1 MKRFSFLISL
11 PFFAIFFLYSCGH
24 KTTTTKIDADLVSY
38 IYAYT
43 SGTIEA
49 DEPIRVRFAVP
60 AVSKETVGKAV
71 DTKLFMLQPS
81 IRGTTIWEDEQTLVF
96 KPEQRLPNNTGFS
109 ATVAL
114 RNIFKNLP
122 VGVSNFTFEFHTR
135 ALFYALN
142 VEGVQSNSTTDLAH
156 QTLRGDITTNEKAD
170 DKQLESILIANQDGK
185 NLVINWTHESSG
197 LLHHFFVK
205 DIQRTQQQ
213 SSVVLTTSGDALG
226 IQEKKSETITLPSLG
241 VFSFLKATVFDEGE
255 PYFKINFSDPLSA
268 SQDLN
273 GLIRIAD
280 YYGNYRYTI
289 DGNSVSV
296 YTNNRLLGAR
306 VITVSEGI
314 KNFEEKKL
322 GVLTNFTLNFSDVK
336 PQVRLVGS
344 GNILPTSDG
353 LIFPFEATNL
363 NYVDVEV
370 LKIFNNNIL
379 QFLQTNNDV
388 SGEYDLERVG
398 RIVMQKR
405 VELKQLNPQATTTDW
420 SRFGI
425 DLTSLVKDDPQAIYQ
440 VRIGFRRSYTNYD
453 CKTKG
458 NDDLKGMNLLQ
469 DAFASGNSD
478 DNNNSFDGSEKSIM
492 RYGWNGGENQ
502 KTNGNTQNAN
512 DDDGSSNN
520 ASNPCLPTY
529 YNSENFIK
537 RNILSSNVGLLVK
550 QGKDNSLFCAVTDLR
565 TAETISGA
573 SVELYDYQQ
582 QKITEA
588 KTDGNGTVI
597 FRDMKQKPWAIIA
610 KQGNERGYLTIQNNT
625 QLSLARFD
633 VAGSEVQKGLKGYLY
648 GERGVWRPGDT
659 MHLNFILND
668 KDNILPQNYPITL
681 ELLDPKG
688 IMQSRTTSFNNV
700 KKIYPLNISTSS
712 DAPTG
717 RWTANVKAG
726 GAVFSTPI
734 RIETVKPN
742 RLKILLE
749 TSKQIANGNQQNAAQ
764 NGSVQ
769 TTTKNGSVQMTTQNG
784 LNVYSSEDDA
794 IKGTLKVNWLYGAP
808 ARSLKAKI
816 EATTVSTLTKFN
828 RGSDVNPYP
837 NYIFDDPTRSIKS
850 DNAVIFDGN
859 VDENG
864 TATISM
870 PLPKNNNAPGKMRI
884 GMKMRAFEAG
894 GDFSSDYQAFDY
906 FPYKNY
912 VGVSI
917 PIDQNKEKRIDINKT
932 KSVDI
937 IVVDK
942 NGMPVRNKR
951 VDVGVYRVEW
961 HWWWEQSNRQTEEF
975 QSGKNLAA
983 VLQKTV
989 TTDGSGKASVDVNVT
1004 QWGRYLVRAGDLTGG
1019 HFSGDFFY
1027 AGYPW
1032 DDENE
1037 GSNTRNNIA
1046 MLNFST
1052 NKDNYAVGENVEIT
1066 LPTPESGKALITIE
1080 NGTSVVESHWI
1091 KTERGSTKYSFK
1103 ATEAMTPNV
1112 YAFVTL
1118 LQPHNTVKND
1128 LPIRM
1133 YGVAPISVKDPNAE
1147 LHPIVKLPDVIK
1159 PEEKVTIEVSEKNNR
1174 AMAYTIALVDE
1185 GLLDITRFET
1195 PNPFSI
1201 FYAKEALGI
1210 QTFDMFD
1217 KVLGSYSG
1225 TLQKISTVGG
1235 DKAAKQ
1241 KNAQVANRFKPVVL
1255 TLGPFFAKNG
1265 SARHEVTIPNYIG
1278 ALRAMVVV
1286 SDGARSFGSAEQTVS
1301 VRKPLMVLPTVP
1313 RVLAHKENFQLPIN
1327 VFALEPK
1334 IRNVNV
1340 TVSDQNGLIHFKN
1353 GNSKS
1358 ITFDKPTDKMVFFD
1372 CEVPETDGVAKIHV
1386 VVEGGGERATQDIEV
1401 QVRNP
1406 NPTIV
1411 KAQDAVLAPGQS
1423 FNFNLQKLVGDK
1435 TDLEISSMP
1444 PLNLSQ
1450 RLNYL
1455 LEYPY
1460 GCAEQTTSA
1469 VFPQLYVDKIL
1480 NLDDAKRKTIA
1491 ANIANALERLHTCQT
1506 AEGGFSMWPGGISTD
1521 QWITNYVGHFLI
1533 EAKATGYTLPPNM
1546 LDRWLKWQ
1554 QRTAKMWASK
1564 TLPNDMYWA
1573 EDDRQL
1579 SQAYRLFTLALNKTP
1594 ENAEMNALRES
1605 KTISAAARWRLGAAY
1620 ALIGKTDI
1628 AKQITNNL
1636 DVNVQ
1641 PYREM
1646 YYTYG
1651 SNLRD
1656 QAMILETTLLY
1667 NDKTQAYKLA
1677 FDISKQLNSSDWYN
1691 TQETAFAL
1699 QAMSKFATKFG
1710 IENGGVNVDYKL
1722 NSSSNILSSNN
1733 TINTR
1738 SLQLAAQNTLSVHN
1752 SGKSQTFVR
1761 VVQRGKST
1769 VGTVEPNRSS
1779 NVSMSVQYKN
1789 AKGEAVNINS
1799 LQQGTDF
1806 VAEVT
1811 VTNLGKMG
1819 KPFNNMVLA
1828 QVFPSGWEIL
1838 NERLEGAE
1846 AANTGGS
1853 PFDYRDIR
1861 DDHVNT
1867 FFNVDNAKSR
1877 IYKVRLNAAYIG
1889 HFWLPAQLCESMY
1902 NNAVSATTQGS
1913 WVDVKSGNK
1922 EERIGNK

>member
-1 MKRFSFLISL
+1 MKRFAFFIAF
-11 PFFAIFFLYSCGH
+11 PFFAVLFFNSCGD
-24 KTTTTKIDADLVSY
+24 KTTATKINADLVSY

-71 DTKLFMLQPS
+71 DTKLFTIEPT
-81 IRGTTIWEDEQTLVF
+81 IKGTTIWEDEQTLVF

-109 ATVAL
+109 ATVTL
-114 RNIFKNLP
+114 RAIFTNLP
-122 VGVSNFTFEFHTR
+122 ASVSNFTFQFHTR
-135 ALFYALN
+135 ALFYALK
-142 VEGVQSNSTTDLAH
+142 VEGVQSNNTTDIAH
-156 QTLRGDITTNEKAD
+156 QTLRGDITTNQKVD
-170 DKQLESILIANQDGK
+170 DKQLETILAARQEGK
-185 NLVINWTHESSG
+185 NLAIDWTHEASG
-197 LLHHFFVK
+197 LVHHFFVK
-205 DIQRTQQQ
+205 DILRTQNQ
-213 SSVVLTTSGDALG
+213 SSVVLETSGEVLG
-226 IQEKKSETITLPSLG
+226 MAGKKSETITLPPLG
-241 VFSFLKATVFDEGE
+241 VFSFIKATIFDESDEGE
-255 PYFKINFSDPLSA
+255 QYFKINFSDPLNPT
-268 SQDLN
+268 QDLN
-273 GLIRIAD
+273 GLIRVAD

-296 YTNNRLLGAR
+296 YMNNRMLGAR
-306 VITVSEGI
+306 VVTVSEGI
-314 KNFEEKKL
+314 KNFEDKKL
-322 GVLTNFTLNFSDVK
+322 GTLTNFTLNFSDVK

-353 LIFPFEATNL
+353 LIFPFEAINL

-398 RIVMQKR
+398 KIVLQKR
-405 VELKQLNPQATTTDW
+405 VELKTLNADITKVLSANKTLVSSDW
-420 SRFGI
+420 SRYGI
-425 DLTSLVKDDPQAIYQ
+425 DLTQLVKDDPQAIYQ
-440 VRIGFRRSYTNYD
+440 VRIGFRRAYTNYN
-453 CKTKG
+453 CKKTG
-458 NDDLKGMNLLQ
+458 TDDLKGMSLLQ
-469 DAFASGNSD
+469 DAFASASTD
-478 DNNNSFDGSEKSIM
+478 DNDNAFDGSEKSIM
-492 RYGWNGGENQ
+492 RYGWNGGEGNNLTVSGLSEQ
-502 KTNGNTQNAN
+502 KENDLISSAN
-512 DDDGSSNN
+512 NGSS
-520 ASNPCLPTY
+520 PCSDAY
-529 YNSENFIK
+529 YNAENFIK
-537 RNILSSNVGLLVK
+537 RNILSSNVGLMVK

-573 SVELYDYQQ
+573 RVELYDYQQ
-582 QKITEA
+582 QKMTEGE
-588 KTDGNGTVI
+588 TDGNGTVI
-597 FRDMKQKPWAIIA
+597 FKDLKDSKDRGQKPWALIV
-610 KQGNERGYLTIQNNT
+610 KSGNERGYLTLQNNT

-659 MHLNFILND
+659 MHLNFMLND
-668 KDNILPQNYPITL
+668 VNNVLPENYPIAV

-688 IMQSRTTSFNNV
+688 IVQSRTTSFNNV
-700 KKIYPLNISTSS
+700 QKIYPLNISTSA

-717 RWTANVKAG
+717 RWTAHVKVG

-742 RLKILLE
+742 RLKINFE
-749 TSKQIANGNQQNAAQ
+749 PYPNSFEHYPGAVREQ
-764 NGSVQ
+764 NGEPRI
-769 TTTKNGSVQMTTQNG
+769 
-784 LNVYSSEDDA
+784 VYSAEQSV
-794 IKGTLKVNWLYGAP
+794 IKGNLQVNWLYGAP
-808 ARSLKAKI
+808 GRSLKAKI
-816 EATTVSTLTKFN
+816 EATTVSVPTQFEKLPQF
-828 RGSDVNPYP
+828 V
-837 NYIFDDPTRSIKS
+837 FDDPTRAIKS
-850 DNAVIFDGN
+850 DNVVVFDGTL
-859 VDENG
+859 DENG
-864 TATISM
+864 VAPLSM
-870 PLPKNNNAPGKMRI
+870 ALPAKLGYAPGKMRI
-884 GMKMRAFEAG
+884 GFKMRAFEAG

-906 FPYKNY
+906 FPYKNF
-912 VGVSI
+912 VGIGI
-917 PIDQNKEKRIDINKT
+917 PTDQNKEKRIDINKT
-932 KSVDI
+932 TSVDI

-942 NGMPVRNKR
+942 NGTPIKNQR

-961 HWWWEQSNRQTEEF
+961 HWWWEQNSRQASAF

-989 TTDGSGKASVDVNVT
+989 TTDGAGKARVAVNVT
-1004 QWGRYLVRAGDLTGG
+1004 QWGRYLVRAGDLAGG

-1032 DDENE
+1032 DDNSD
-1037 GSNTRNNIA
+1037 GGNSRNNIA
-1046 MLNFST
+1046 LLNFST
-1052 NKDNYAVGENVEIT
+1052 NKDNYTVGENVELT

-1091 KTERGSTKYSFK
+1091 KTEKGSTKYSFK
-1103 ATEAMTPNV
+1103 ATAAMTPNV

-1118 LQPHNTVKND
+1118 LQGHKTVKND

-1133 YGVAPISVKDPNAE
+1133 YGVASISVKDPATQ
-1147 LHPIVKLPDVIK
+1147 LQPLITLPDVIK
-1159 PEEKVTIEVSEKNNR
+1159 PAEKVTIEVREKNNR

-1210 QTFDMFD
+1210 QTFDMYD
-1217 KVLGSYSG
+1217 KVLGSYTG

-1241 KNAQVANRFKPVVL
+1241 KNASVANRFKPVVL
-1255 TLGPFFAKNG
+1255 TLGPFFAKTG
-1265 SARHEVTIPNYIG
+1265 SAKHEVTIPNYIG
-1278 ALRAMVVV
+1278 ALRAMIIA
-1286 SDGARSFGSAEQTVS
+1286 SDGARSFGAAEQTVS
-1301 VRKPLMVLPTVP
+1301 VRKALMVLPTVP
-1313 RVLAHKENFQLPIN
+1313 RVLAHKENFKLPIN
-1327 VFALEPK
+1327 VFALAPQIK
-1334 IRNVNV
+1334 NV
-1340 TVSDQNGLIHFKN
+1340 TVTVTDQNGLIRFKN

-1358 ITFDKPTDKMVFFD
+1358 ITFEKPTDKMVFFD
-1372 CEVPETDGVAKIHV
+1372 CDVPQTDGVAKIHV
-1386 VVEGGGERATQDIEV
+1386 VVQGGGETATQDIEV
-1401 QVRNP
+1401 PVRNP

-1411 KAQDAVLAPGQS
+1411 KAQEAVLAAGQS

-1435 TDLEISSMP
+1435 TDLEISTMP

-1455 LEYPY
+1455 MEYPY

-1480 NLDDAKRKTIA
+1480 NLDDARRKTIA
-1491 ANIANALERLHTCQT
+1491 ANIASALVRLNTCQT
-1506 AEGGFSMWPGGISTD
+1506 AEGGFAMWPGGISTD

-1573 EDDRQL
+1573 EEDRQL
-1579 SQAYRLFTLALNKTP
+1579 SQAYRLYTLALNKTP

-1605 KTISAAARWRLGAAY
+1605 KTLSAAARWRLGAAY
-1620 ALIGKTDI
+1620 ALIGKTDV

-1677 FDISKQLNSSDWYN
+1677 FDISKQLNSSDWFN

-1699 QAMSKFATKFG
+1699 QAMAQFATKFG
-1710 IENGGVNVDYKL
+1710 IENGGVNADYKL
-1722 NSSSNILSSNN
+1722 NGNANNLNSNN

-1738 SLQLAAQNTLSVHN
+1738 SLQLATQNTLNVHN
-1752 SGKSQTFVR
+1752 AGKSQVFVR

-1769 VGTVEPNRSS
+1769 VGTIEANRSS

-1789 AKGEAVNINS
+1789 AKGEAVNINA

-1806 VAEVT
+1806 IAEVT

-1828 QVFPSGWEIL
+1828 QIFPSGWEIL

-1846 AANTGGS
+1846 TNNSGGS
-1853 PFDYRDIR
+1853 PFEYRDIR

-1877 IYKVRLNAAYIG
+1877 IYKVRLNAAYMG

-1902 NNAVSATTQGS
+1902 NNNVSATTQGA
-1913 WVDVKSGNK
+1913 WVDVVDNK
-1922 EERIGNK
+1922 TTGKVQ

>member
-1 MKRFSFLISL
+1 MKRFAFFIALSFST
-11 PFFAIFFLYSCGH
+11 IFFFNSCGH
-24 KTTTTKIDADLVSY
+24 KTTSTKINADLVSY

-60 AVSKETVGKAV
+60 AVSKETVGKAA
-71 DTKLFMLQPS
+71 DTKLFTIEPT
-81 IRGTTIWEDEQTLVF
+81 IKGTTIWEDEQTLVF
-96 KPEQRLPNNTGFS
+96 KPEQSLPNNSGFS

-114 RNIFKNLP
+114 RSIFTNLP
-122 VGVSNFTFEFHTR
+122 ASISNFTFQFHTR
-135 ALFYALN
+135 ALFYALK
-142 VEGVQSNSTTDLAH
+142 VEGIQSNSTTDLAH
-156 QTLRGDITTNEKAD
+156 QTLRGDITTNEKAE
-170 DKQLESILIANQDGK
+170 DKQLESILTVNQEGK
-185 NLVINWTHESSG
+185 NLAIDWTHESNG
-197 LLHHFFVK
+197 LLHHFFAK
-205 DIQRTQQQ
+205 DIRRTQQQ
-213 SSVVLTTSGDALG
+213 SSVVLTTSGNALG
-226 IQEKKSETITLPSLG
+226 IQEKKSETIILPPLG
-241 VFSFLKATVFDEGE
+241 VFSFVKATVFDEGE
-255 PYFKINFSDPLSA
+255 PFFKINFSDPLSA

-273 GLIRIAD
+273 GLIRID
-280 YYGNYRYTI
+280 NYYGSYRYTI

-296 YTNNRLLGAR
+296 YTNNRLLGSR

-322 GVLTNFTLNFSDVK
+322 GVLTNVTLNFSDVK

-405 VELKQLNPQATTTDW
+405 IELKQLNPQATTTDW

-425 DLTSLVKDDPQAIYQ
+425 DLTPLVKDDPQAIYQ
-440 VRIGFRRSYTNYD
+440 VRIGFRRAYTNYD

-469 DAFASGNSD
+469 DAFTSASAEEND
-478 DNNNSFDGSEKSIM
+478 NSFDGSEKSIM

-502 KTNGNTQNAN
+502 NGSDNGQNSN
-512 DDDGSSNN
+512 DDGSSNN
-520 ASNPCLPTY
+520 ASNPCLSAY

-573 SVELYDYQQ
+573 SVELFDYQQ
-582 QKITEA
+582 QKITEG

-610 KQGNERGYLTIQNNT
+610 KNGNERGYLTLQNNT

-668 KDNILPQNYPITL
+668 KDNILPENYPITL

-688 IMQSRTTSFNNV
+688 ILQSRTTSFNNV

-726 GAVFSTPI
+726 GAIFSTPI

-749 TSKQIANGNQQNAAQ
+749 TSKQIANGKDQNA
-764 NGSVQ
+764 N
-769 TTTKNGSVQMTTQNG
+769 QNG
-784 LNVYSSEDDA
+784 LNIYNNEDDA
-794 IKGTLKVNWLYGAP
+794 IKGILKVNWLYGAP

-816 EATTVSTLTKFN
+816 EATTVSILTKFEKL
-828 RGSDVNPYP
+828 P
-837 NYIFDDPTRSIKS
+837 NYVFDDPTRTIKS
-850 DNAVIFDGN
+850 DNAVVFDGS
-859 VDENG
+859 VDDNG
-864 TATISM
+864 MANISM
-870 PLPKNNNAPGKMRI
+870 PLPKNMNAPGKMRI

-912 VGVSI
+912 VGIGI

-942 NGMPVRNKR
+942 NGVPVRNQR

-989 TTDGSGKASVDVNVT
+989 TTDGTGKASVDVNVT

-1037 GSNTRNNIA
+1037 GSNSRNNIA

-1052 NKDNYAVGENVEIT
+1052 NKDSYVVGENVEMT

-1080 NGTSVVESHWI
+1080 NGTSVIESHWI
-1091 KTERGSTKYSFK
+1091 KLSVGSTKFSFK
-1103 ATEAMTPNV
+1103 ATAAMTPNV

-1133 YGVAPISVKDPNAE
+1133 YGVAPISVKDPNTE
-1147 LHPIVKLPDVIK
+1147 LHPVVKLPDVIK

-1195 PNPFSI
+1195 PHPFSV

-1217 KVLGSYSG
+1217 KVLGSYAG

-1241 KNAQVANRFKPVVL
+1241 KNATVANRFKPVVL
-1255 TLGPFFAKNG
+1255 TLGPFYTKNG

-1278 ALRAMVVV
+1278 ALRAMVVA
-1286 SDGARSFGSAEQTVS
+1286 SDGARSFGTAEQTVS
-1301 VRKPLMVLPTVP
+1301 VRKALMVLPTVP
-1313 RVLAHKENFQLPIN
+1313 RVLAHKENFKLPIN
-1327 VFALEPK
+1327 VFAMEPQIK
-1334 IRNVNV
+1334 NVNV
-1340 TVSDQNGLIHFKN
+1340 TVTDLNGLIRFKN
-1353 GNSKS
+1353 GNSTS

-1372 CEVPETDGVAKIHV
+1372 CDVPQTDGVAKIHV
-1386 VVEGGGERATQDIEV
+1386 VVEGGGARATQDIEV
-1401 QVRNP
+1401 LVRNP

-1411 KAQDAVLAPGQS
+1411 KAQDAVLAAGQS
-1423 FNFNLQKLVGDK
+1423 FSFNLQKLVGDK

-1460 GCAEQTTSA
+1460 GCAEQITSA

-1480 NLDDAKRKTIA
+1480 NLDEAKRKTIA
-1491 ANIANALERLHTCQT
+1491 ANIANALARLNTCQT
-1506 AEGGFSMWPGGISTD
+1506 AEGGFAMWPGGINTD
-1521 QWITNYVGHFLI
+1521 QWITNYVSHFLI
-1533 EAKATGYTLPPNM
+1533 EAKAMGYTLPPNM
-1546 LDRWLKWQ
+1546 LDRFLKWQ

-1579 SQAYRLFTLALNKTP
+1579 SQAYRLYTLALNKTP

-1605 KTISAAARWRLGAAY
+1605 KTLSAAAKWRLGAAY

-1636 DVNVQ
+1636 EVNVQ

-1656 QAMILETTLLY
+1656 QAMILETLLLY

-1677 FDISKQLNSSDWYN
+1677 FDISKQLNSSEWYN

-1699 QAMSKFATKFG
+1699 QAMSKFVTKYG
-1710 IENGGVNVDYKL
+1710 MENGGVNVDYKL
-1722 NSSSNILSSNN
+1722 NSSANNLNSNN
-1733 TINTR
+1733 AINTR
-1738 SLQLAAQNTLSVHN
+1738 SLQLVAQNTLNVHN
-1752 SGKSQTFVR
+1752 SGKVPVFIR

-1769 VGTVEPNRSS
+1769 VGTIEPNKSS
-1779 NVSMSVQYKN
+1779 NVSLTVQYKN

-1828 QVFPSGWEIL
+1828 QIFPSGWEIL

-1846 AANTGGS
+1846 TAHTGGS

-1867 FFNVDNAKSR
+1867 FFSVDNAKSR

-1902 NNAVSATTQGS
+1902 NNAVSATTQGA
-1913 WVDVKSGNK
+1913 WVDVVYSKGQIAK
-1922 EERIGNK
+1922 GK